1 MPYMQGVR
9 IVLAEQCWHKSLL
22 PLMDAVR
29 KEFKDI
35 PTYITFDI
43 DAIDPGC
50 CPGTGNL
57 FLILYSYYRSTIKPK
72 LSDSFHYNLAT
83 CSL

>member
-1 MPYMQGVR
+1 MSLTVCNFIYMQGVR

-50 CPGTGNL
+50 CPGTGMIAN
-57 FLILYSYYRSTIKPK
+57 
-72 LSDSFHYNLAT
+72 HH
-83 CSL
+83 